1 MSVRAYLKNAL
12 TQSLRDAASR
22 VHAGA
27 ASEAAEASA
36 PAESGVVLRDVSRAP
51 VEHVKRLP
59 PERLRAEQEIAYDWD
74 YSARRAELRTLY
86 EKSKDLNWNART
98 DLDWSIDVDPE
109 REIVAD
115 SFNPIF
121 GTDVWRRLDK
131 KTEIPRLRRHIT
143 SYILSNF
150 LHGEQ
155 GALLATSQIV
165 ASAPTTDGKL
175 YAAAQ
180 VFDEARHVEAYDR
193 YLTEK
198 VQLIYPPSP
207 HLKQLLDTVLTDSRW
222 DFKFLGMQILVEG
235 VALGAFG
242 LIHQTAQEPLI
253 KKITQMIMQD
263 EARHVAFGVMSLRG
277 HYEGMA
283 ASELRDREE
292 FIIESSRLLRDR
304 FLAQEVWATV
314 GLPQAECEAAAQNS
328 VMMQM
333 FRKLLFSKI
342 VPNVKRLGL
351 LTPRVR
357 RGFEELEVIEYESW
371 EASA

>member
-1 MSVRAYLKNAL
+1 MSLRTKIQAL
-12 TQSLRDAASR
+12 SRIGHSLRDAATPSR
-22 VHAGA
+22 SVP
-27 ASEAAEASA
+27 A
-36 PAESGVVLRDVSRAP
+36 PAESQVVLREVATTKPRK
-51 VEHVKRLP
+51 VEHVAELP
-59 PERLRAEQEIAYDWD
+59 PEVLTTTTEVAYDWD
-74 YSARRAELRTLY
+74 YSAKRAELRTLY
-86 EKSKDLNWNART
+86 EKSKDLTWNART
-98 DLDWSIDVDPE
+98 DLDWSTNVDPE
-109 REIVAD
+109 SEIVAD
-115 SFNPIF
+115 SFNPLF
-121 GTDVWRRLDK
+121 GTDIWRKLDR
-131 KTEIPRLRRHIT
+131 KTELPKLRRHMT

-155 GALLATSQIV
+155 GALMATSQIV
-165 ASAPTTDGKL
+165 TSSPTTDAKL

-193 YLTEK
+193 YLSTK
-198 VQLIYPPSP
+198 VELVYPPSP

-242 LIHQTAQEPLI
+242 MIHQTAQEPLI
-253 KKITQMIMQD
+253 KRITHMIMQD

-277 HYEGMA
+277 HYDGMK

-304 FLAQEVWATV
+304 FLAQEVWSTV
-314 GLPQAECEAAAQNS
+314 GLPQAECEEAARNS

-351 LTPRVR
+351 LTPFVR
-357 RGFEELEVIEYESW
+357 RGFEELEVIEYETW